1 MATWQSEYLQQI
13 TDCEKRESRL
23 SDWECGFIQ
32 SLREQI
38 EKDKAPT
45 AKQIERLDIIWNR
58 ATARG

>member
-1 MATWQSEYLQQI
+1 MAKWQDEYLQQI

-23 SDWECGFIQ
+23 SDWERGFIQ

-38 EKDKAPT
+38 EKERVPT

-58 ATARG
+58 ATAKG